1 MKQVN
6 FRIPLRILAVLMGL
20 FLSIGASAQITVQG
34 HVKDATGEP
43 VIGATIRVVGTSTA
57 AATDFDGNFVLTA
70 NNGAQLQVTS
80 IGYQPQTV
88 SAAPNV
94 VITLLEDS
102 ELLDE
107 VVVIGYGQV
116 KKTDATGSVLSI
128 KPDEMNHGLQTNA
141 QDMISGKI
149 AGVNVSTDGG
159 PAGGAT
165 IRIRGGSSLNA
176 SNDPLYV
183 IDGLP
188 MDTYG
193 AKGLGNPLSLVN
205 PNDIES
211 FTVLKDASATAI
223 YGSRASNGV
232 IIITTKKGKAGVAP
246 HVSYNGNVSV
256 SMRKS
261 TPDMLDGPAFTSFI
275 KKLYGE
281 DSDAYRSLGWYDDN
295 GVQHFANTNWYDEIF
310 RTAVSTDHNITISGS
325 SKHMPY
331 RFSIGYTNNQGIIKE
346 SNFKRYTA
354 DIALSPSLFGDHLKL
369 NLNGK
374 AMLATNNWTGNN
386 SGAVGQARPYDP
398 TKPVTANNS
407 IYNNYFNGYTQWYQ
421 TGGYDGEPKWLY
433 TVNRNAT
440 KNAVSSL
447 NLIYDRSHS
456 TKYIGNI
463 EADYRIHGFEDLRL
477 HVNAGATYSHGKQQ
491 VNRDRYYPDDTY
503 YYYGYESWS
512 REENYSL
519 SLSAY
524 AQYVKELKNH
534 SFDIMAGYEYQRFH
548 QSSNWN
554 GYGRYPD
561 TNTLHAGEIYNAP
574 TTETKYR
581 TGNVI
586 VSFFGRLNYSFM
598 DRYLL
603 TFTLRDDGSSR
614 FHKDHRWGLFPSAAF
629 AWKIKEE
636 AFLKNVQAV
645 NDLKLR
651 LSYGITGQQEGI
663 GNYTYIPTY
672 TPSKDHAFYNIGL
685 LNGLLYRPDA
695 YNPNLTWEKTTTY
708 NAGID
713 VALWNSRWT
722 FSVDYYYRK
731 TKDLLNNVYTAAGTN
746 FSNVVQSNV
755 GSLHNTGVEFATTV
769 RPIVKKDFTWE
780 LNFNATYNKNRIDE
794 LITGEGPNYN
804 IPHGG
809 AAGGVGGNIK
819 AHHVGNAVG
828 AFWVYQQVYDA
839 NGKIVPNTYVDRD
852 GDGIITTDDRYYY
865 YKPDPDVT
873 LGLNTKFLYK
883 NWDLGFSARASLG
896 NYMYNGVEAG
906 SANVGRGSV
915 YVNGFVSNRPV
926 SAVERGLTN
935 MYTEQFMSDYWIEN
949 ASFLKLDNIT
959 LGYSFPRLFGYD
971 INGRIYATVQ
981 NVWTWT
987 KYSGIDPEVNGGYD
1001 GDIYPRALTTIL
1013 GLSLNF

>member
-116 KKTDATGSVLSI
+116 KKTDATGSVLSL

-149 AGVNVSTDGG
+149 AGVNVTTGGGPDGG
-159 PAGGAT
+159 AS

-176 SNDPLYV
+176 SNDPLIV
-183 IDGLP
+183 IDGLA

-193 AKGLGNPLSLVN
+193 AKGLGNPLSMVN

-261 TPDMLDGPAFTSFI
+261 TPDMMDGPTFTKFI
-275 KKLYGE
+275 RDLYGE
-281 DSDAYRSLGWYDDN
+281 DSDAYRSLGWYDDK
-295 GVQHFANTNWYDEIF
+295 GQQHFANTNWYDEIF
-310 RTAVSTDHNITISGS
+310 RTAVSTDHNVTIAGS

-331 RFSIGYTNNQGIIKE
+331 RVSIGYTNNQGIIKE

-354 DIALSPSLFGDHLKL
+354 SVNLSPSLFGDHLKL

-398 TKPVTANNS
+398 TKPVMTDNS
-407 IYNNYFNGYTQWYQ
+407 IAREYFKGYTQWYQ
-421 TGGYDGEPKWLY
+421 SGGFDGEPGWLY

-440 KNAVSSL
+440 KNPVSSL
-447 NLIYDRSHS
+447 NLIYDRATS
-456 TKYIGNI
+456 TKYIGNF

-477 HVNAGATYSHGKQQ
+477 HVNGGATYSNGKQM

-524 AQYVKELKNH
+524 AQYLKELKDH
-534 SFDIMAGYEYQRFH
+534 TIDIMAGYEYQRFH
-548 QSSNWN
+548 QSSNW
-554 GYGRYPD
+554 YGAGKYPM
-561 TNTLHAGEIYNAP
+561 TNTLSAGEPYNPP
-574 TTETKYR
+574 TTETRYK

-586 VSFFGRLNYSFM
+586 VSFFGRINYAFK

-636 AFLKNVQAV
+636 AFLKNVQAI

-651 LSYGITGQQEGI
+651 LGYGITGQQEGI

-685 LNGLLYRPDA
+685 IGGLLYRPDA
-695 YNPNLTWEKTTTY
+695 YNPELTWEKTTTY

-713 VALWNSRWT
+713 VALWNNRWT

-731 TKDLLNNVYTAAGTN
+731 TKDLLNNVFTAAGTN

-755 GSLHNTGVEFATTV
+755 GSLHNTGVEFTTTV
-769 RPIVKKDFTWE
+769 RPIVKKDFSWE
-780 LNFNATYNKNRIDE
+780 INFNATYNKNRIDE

-873 LGLNTKFLYK
+873 MGLSNKFIYK

-906 SANVGRGSV
+906 SANVGRGAV

-949 ASFLKLDNIT
+949 ASFFKLDNIT

-981 NVWTWT
+981 NVCTWT
-987 KYSGIDPEVNGGYD
+987 KYSGIDPEVGGGYD

>member
-102 ELLDE
+102 ELLEE

-116 KKTDATGSVLSI
+116 KKTDATGAVFSM

-149 AGVNVSTDGG
+149 AGVNVTTDGG
-159 PAGGAT
+159 PAGSST

-183 IDGLP
+183 IDGVP

-193 AKGLGNPLSLVN
+193 AKGLGNALSLVN

-211 FTVLKDASATAI
+211 FTVLKSASATAI

-232 IIITTKKGKAGVAP
+232 VIITTKKGKAGVAP

-256 SMRKS
+256 AVRKS
-261 TPDMLDGPAFTSFI
+261 TPDMLDGPSYVKFI
-275 KKLYGE
+275 RNLYGE
-281 DSDAYRSLGWYDDN
+281 DSDAYRALGWYDN
-295 GVQHFANTNWYDEIF
+295 AGVQHFADTNWYDEIF
-310 RTAVSTDHNITISGS
+310 RTAVSTDHNITIAGS
-325 SKHMPY
+325 SAHMPY
-331 RFSIGYTNNQGIIKE
+331 RFSIGYTNNQGIVKE

-354 DIALSPSLFGDHLKL
+354 SFNLSPSLLKDHLKL

-386 SGAVGQARPYDP
+386 SGAVGQARNFDP
-398 TKPVTANNS
+398 TKPVTANS
-407 IYNNYFNGYTQWYQ
+407 DIYRDYFGGYVQWYQ
-421 TGGYDGEPKWLY
+421 GNAKFDGDPGWLY
-433 TVNRNAT
+433 QNNSNAT
-440 KNAVSSL
+440 TNPVSSL
-447 NLIYDRSHS
+447 NLVYDRSTS

-477 HVNAGATYSHGKQQ
+477 HVNAGGSYSNGKQMR
-491 VNRDRYYPDDTY
+491 NASGYYPGN
-503 YYYGYESWS
+503 YYYGNENWS
-512 REENYSL
+512 KEENYML

-524 AQYVKELKNH
+524 AQYLKELKDH
-534 SFDIMAGYEYQRFH
+534 TIDIMAGYEYQKFH
-548 QSSNWN
+548 QYSNWY

-561 TNTLHAGEIYNAP
+561 HNTLHAGEIYNPP
-574 TTETKYR
+574 TTETRYK

-586 VSFFGRLNYSFM
+586 VSFFGRLNYSYK
-598 DRYLL
+598 DRYLF

-629 AWKIKEE
+629 AWRIKEE
-636 AFLKNVQAV
+636 AFLKDVQAI

-651 LSYGITGQQEGI
+651 LDYGITGQQEGI

-672 TPSKDHAFYNIGL
+672 TPSRNHAFYDIGL
-685 LNGLLYRPDA
+685 INGLLYRPDA

-708 NAGID
+708 NAGLD
-713 VALWNSRWT
+713 MALWNNRWT

-731 TKDLLNNVYTAAGTN
+731 TKDLLNNVYTPAGTN

-780 LNFNATYNKNRIDE
+780 ISYNMTYNRNRIDE
-794 LITGEGPNYN
+794 LITGEGEDYN

-809 AAGGVGGNIK
+809 AAGGVGGNVK

-852 GDGIITTDDRYYY
+852 GNGMINDKDRYYY
-865 YKPDPDVT
+865 YKPTPDVT
-873 LGLNTKFLYK
+873 MGLSSKFLYK

-906 SANVGRGSV
+906 SANVGRGAV
-915 YVNGFVSNRPV
+915 YVNAFASNRPIT
-926 SAVERGLTN
+926 AVERGLTT
-935 MYTEQFMSDYWIEN
+935 MLTEQFISDCWIEN

-1001 GDIYPRALTTIL
+1001 GDIYPRALTSIL
-1013 GLSLNF
+1013 GLTLNF